1 MTRPLIAYEPLVA
14 WKGLEAFYQAF
25 EAQGYAAH
33 RCDIDLVR
41 EMDATPEWR
50 DSLMT
55 YWDELARETLSSG
68 RIWQFRGEHR
78 HLPGFYCSSY
88 LDRLEASLSPNTT
101 SGDTPRAIHPLVAA
115 HDAAKATALRGGPS
129 PQAPKY
135 FDPQARMKVAEYNR
149 MGLSAIDWDGKA
161 KAFAAIFS
169 EKAEAAGFERGKPA
183 GRFGDYISR
192 LWFYRRGFDGSL
204 LCVGYQGFGPRGLP
218 RHLPFEFWLASD
230 DRSDDMQFLNL
241 RSVIPGLW
249 NYLSFNRIL
258 YPMAYYN
265 NAEEMAKC
273 ATIGIQ
279 AVVIAYGLLIDSL
292 SEKA

>member
-1 MTRPLIAYEPLVA
+1 MTRPLIALETLSV
-14 WKGLEAFYQAF
+14 WSGLEALYGGF
-25 EAQGYAAH
+25 EALGYAAH
-33 RCDIDLVR
+33 RFHIDLVR
-41 EMDATPEWR
+41 ETDAAPEWR

-55 YWDELARETLSSG
+55 YWDELAREVLSSG
-68 RIWQFRGEHR
+68 RVWQFRGEHR

-88 LDRLEASLSPNTT
+88 LDRLEEALPPNTI
-101 SGDTPRAIHPLVAA
+101 SGDTPCTIHPLVAA
-115 HDAAKATALRGGPS
+115 HDAARAAALRGGTS

-135 FDPQARMKVAEYNR
+135 FDPQARIKVAEYNR
-149 MGLSAIDWDGKA
+149 MGLSATDWDGKA

-169 EKAEAAGFERGKPA
+169 EKAEAAGFERGKPG

-192 LWFYRRGFDGSL
+192 LWFYRRGFDGRL
-204 LCVGYQGFGPRGLP
+204 FCVGYQGFGPRGLL
-218 RHLPFEFWLASD
+218 RHLPFEFWIASD
-230 DRSDDMQFLNL
+230 DRSDDIQFLNL

-249 NYLSFNRIL
+249 NYLSFDRIL

-279 AVVIAYGLLIDSL
+279 AAVTVYGMLIDSL
-292 SEKA
+292 SERA